1 MYGLQLK
8 LPIMVRLLFGLA
20 VALVAT
26 LPHLAGAQTDDAI
39 DGFRSARFGMD
50 APAVRQ
56 AIAADFGVAAQNV
69 SESRHS
75 VERTKVFTI
84 AVNDLVPDSGPAS
97 VVYIFGFQSERLIQV
112 NVIWGSPVD
121 PAPDAQKLV
130 ATSTIL
136 RNFFLEKSFP
146 PESVIA
152 DVALTDEVLVVYQ
165 GSDAGGRAI
174 LLTLTAPLAA
184 DQPDD
189 STVFDMSRL
198 SLALSY
204 ISEPTNPDVFT
215 LPADDF

>member
-1 MYGLQLK
+1 MQRIAN
-8 LPIMVRLLFGLA
+8 PCTSVR
-20 VALVAT
+20 
-26 LPHLAGAQTDDAI
+26 
-39 DGFRSARFGMD
+39 FRSG
-50 APAVRQ
+50 PPSSKQ
-56 AIAADFGVAAQNV
+56 SLSAA
-69 SESRHS
+69 
-75 VERTKVFTI
+75 
-84 AVNDLVPDSGPAS
+84 SGA
-97 VVYIFGFQSERLIQV
+97 
-112 NVIWGSPVD
+112 
-121 PAPDAQKLV
+121 PAPDRIYRCV
-130 ATSTIL
+130 
-136 RNFFLEKSFP
+136 RRHG

-215 LPADDF
+215 LPAEDF